1 MKANEIKV
9 EDADVKEMAREATR
23 AQFAQYGVL
32 ALPDELVEQ
41 YATEMLKKKESVNG
55 LVNRVVESKLVAA
68 LKSQLTLD
76 EKSITATDFA
86 KMVG

>member
-1 MKANEIKV
+1 M
-9 EDADVKEMAREATR
+9 
-23 AQFAQYGVL
+23 